1 MRLCVRVYAVP
12 MQAAIEGV
20 RTLVEPLG
28 WMVHVAGGFAVA
40 FFASSVFSPAG
51 RRAAVIARATAVVA
65 LLTVLGA
72 TWLVHPAAGMLLGY
86 LGSHAFGR
94 WRRAKS
100 GLIAALVAAAVL
112 IALGANWLV
121 YPVFVMSLV
130 WLASGAWGREERRA
144 PKAPPAP
151 EPAALPAQNS
161 GTPLVTAPADG
172 PLVALIRDERLPPDA
187 RAQLAALN
195 LRTQEALSLLKTQ
208 GLEGSEAGYLTR
220 AIREEYAPGA
230 VNAYLKLPRSLADT
244 APIQEGKTGRAL
256 LNEQLELLL
265 SGVQDV
271 ISGTLQSGSQELL
284 THGRFLRDRFAKVE
298 ADLRVPVEVKAK

>member
-1 MRLCVRVYAVP
+1 ML
-12 MQAAIEGV
+12 AAIESV
-20 RTLVEPLG
+20 RNLAEPLG

-51 RRAAVIARATAVVA
+51 RRAAVVARAAAVVL

-72 TWLVHPAAGMLLGY
+72 SWLVHPAAGMLLGY

-94 WRRAKS
+94 WRRARG
-100 GLIAALVAAAVL
+100 GLMVALAAAAAF
-112 IALGANWLV
+112 IALGAGWLV
-121 YPVFVMSLV
+121 YPVFIMALI
-130 WLASGAWGREERRA
+130 WLASGVWGRQDRA
-144 PKAPPAP
+144 PAAAPAAP
-151 EPAALPAQNS
+151 VPSALPAQAS
-161 GTPLVTAPADG
+161 GTLLGTTEG
-172 PLVALIRDERLPPDA
+172 PLVALLRDERLPPDA

-195 LRTQEALSLLKTQ
+195 LRTQEALSLLNTQ
-208 GLEGSEAGYLTR
+208 GLEGTEAGYLTR

-244 APIQEGKTGRAL
+244 APIQDGKTGRAL
-256 LNEQLELLL
+256 LTEQLELLL

-271 ISGTLQSGSQELL
+271 IDGTLRSGSQELL

-298 ADLRVPVEVKAK
+298 VDLRVPVEVKAK